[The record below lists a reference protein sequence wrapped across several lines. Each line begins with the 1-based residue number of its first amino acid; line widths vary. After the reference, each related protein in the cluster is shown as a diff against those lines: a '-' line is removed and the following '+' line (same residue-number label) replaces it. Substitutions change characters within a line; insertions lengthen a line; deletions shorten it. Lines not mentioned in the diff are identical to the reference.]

1 MHPPR
6 AQIRPRR
13 RPPLRLLPLGGCGE
27 IGMNLT
33 LYGYDDHWIVV
44 DCGMMIRQDLPNSP
58 LQVPNLDTPKAL
70 GILPKAL
77 FITHGHEDHI
87 GAVAWLWPM
96 WNCPIYATPLAAGLL
111 RLKFAEHGL
120 NSAAIQVIEP
130 GEALES
136 GPFTLRY
143 LLLTHSIPESCALI
157 MMAGGYRVL
166 HTGDWKLDPEPLI
179 GPPMSATQF
188 RALAPVDLVVG
199 DSTNAPMP
207 GHSGSEGDVAK
218 ALAKTLANCQGRV
231 VVSCFAS
238 NLARVLAIGRA
249 AQKTGRRISLMGRSM
264 ERMVSVA
271 RGLGY
276 MDDLPPL
283 VPNHD
288 LGYLPADE
296 VVIIATGSQGEPRAA
311 LQRLAQC
318 RHPFV
323 ELQPGD
329 NVIFSAKAIPGN
341 ERPIEQLKRRLGHLG
356 VRLYD
361 EFTNPE
367 LHATGHPAQDELI
380 KLYQWIKPKH
390 LMPVHGEVR
399 HQQAHQKIAEQLG
412 ICAPL
417 APVNGD
423 LICFDSH
430 GLRCEARYP
439 QPPCIVSQNSVV
451 PHPGLESS
459 ATNTTR
465 RGSLYLALPV
475 TASATGWIRIGRLML
490 DASGASPLD
499 EDSFSDWLDDQLDA
513 IAADTLADLRQ
524 ALQPRL
530 IHWLAD
536 HMQHLPDVH
545 LQIMAAEMPEDV
557 AFDNAVNR

>member
-1 MHPPR
+1 
-6 AQIRPRR
+6 
-13 RPPLRLLPLGGCGE
+13 
-27 IGMNLT
+27 MNLT
-33 LYGYDDHWIVV
+33 LYGYDDHWIAV

-70 GILPKAL
+70 GIAPKAL

-111 RLKFAEHGL
+111 RLKFAEHQL
-120 NSAAIQVIEP
+120 NSAAIHVIEP

-143 LLLTHSIPESCALI
+143 LPLTHSIPESCALI
-157 MMAGGYRVL
+157 LSAGGYRIL
-166 HTGDWKLDPEPLI
+166 HTGDWKLDPEPII
-179 GPPMSATQF
+179 GTPISASQF
-188 RALAPVDLVVG
+188 KALAPVDLVVG

-207 GHSGSEGDVAK
+207 GHSGSEGDVAR
-218 ALAKTLANCQGRV
+218 ALAKTLSNCQGRV
-231 VVSCFAS
+231 VISCFAS
-238 NLARVLAIGRA
+238 NLARVLAVGRA
-249 AQKTGRRISLMGRSM
+249 AHQCGRRISLMGRSM

-288 LGYLPADE
+288 LGYLPPDE

-311 LQRLAQC
+311 LQRLAQG
-318 RHPFV
+318 RHPYV
-323 ELQPGD
+323 DLQPGD

-341 ERPIEQLKRRLGHLG
+341 ERPIEQLKNRLAHLG
-356 VRLYD
+356 VSIYD
-361 EFTNPE
+361 EFKHPE

-380 KLYQWIKPKH
+380 KLYQWVRPKH
-390 LMPVHGEVR
+390 LMPVHGEAS
-399 HQQAHQKIAEQLG
+399 HQQAHQAIAKRLG
-412 ICAPL
+412 ISAPL
-417 APVNGD
+417 TPVNGD
-423 LICFDSH
+423 LISFDSH
-430 GLRCEARYP
+430 GLHCQARYP

-451 PHPGLESS
+451 PHPGLEVSD
-459 ATNTTR
+459 ANKKAR

-475 TASATGWIRIGRLML
+475 TATDTGWARIGRLML
-490 DASGASPLD
+490 DATGASPLD
-499 EDSFSDWLDDQLDA
+499 EDSFSDWLDDQLEE
-513 IAADTLADLRQ
+513 IAAETLADLRK

-530 IHWLAD
+530 VHWLTE

-545 LQIMAAEMPEDV
+545 LQIMATEMPDPIILDD
-557 AFDNAVNR
+557 AANR

>member
-1 MHPPR
+1 MHSPR
-6 AQIRPRR
+6 VQIRPRR
-13 RPPLRLLPLGGCGE
+13 RPPLRMLPLGGCGE

-33 LYGYDDHWIVV
+33 LYGYDDHWIAV

-70 GILPKAL
+70 GIVPKAL

-87 GAVAWLWPM
+87 GAAAWLWPM

-111 RLKFAEHGL
+111 RLKFAEHQL
-120 NSAAIQVIEP
+120 SSAAIHVIEP

-157 MMAGGYRVL
+157 MIAGGYRVL
-166 HTGDWKLDPEPLI
+166 HTGDWKLDPEPII
-179 GPPMSATQF
+179 GTPISAALF
-188 RALAPVDLVVG
+188 KALAPVDLVVG

-207 GHSGSEGDVAK
+207 GHSGSEGDVAR
-218 ALAKTLANCQGRV
+218 ALTKTLGNCQGRV

-249 AQKTGRRISLMGRSM
+249 AQKCGRRISLMGRSM

-288 LGYLPADE
+288 LGYLPPDE

-311 LQRLAQC
+311 LQRLAQG

-323 ELQPGD
+323 DLQPGD

-341 ERPIEQLKRRLGHLG
+341 ERPIEQLKKRLAHLG
-356 VRLYD
+356 VNLYD
-361 EFTNPE
+361 EFNHPE

-380 KLYQWIKPKH
+380 KLYQWVRPKH
-390 LMPVHGEVR
+390 LIPVHGEAR
-399 HQQAHQKIAEQLG
+399 HQQAHQTIAKQLG
-412 ICAPL
+412 ISAPL
-417 APVNGD
+417 TPVNGD

-430 GLRCEARYP
+430 GLRCESRYP

-451 PHPGLESS
+451 PHPGLEVHD
-459 ATNTTR
+459 ANKAR

-475 TASATGWIRIGRLML
+475 TATDTGWARIGRLML

-499 EDSFSDWLDDQLDA
+499 EDSFNDWLDDQLEE
-513 IAADTLADLRQ
+513 IAAETLADLRQ
-524 ALQPRL
+524 ALQPRMVQ
-530 IHWLAD
+530 WLAE

-545 LQIMAAEMPEDV
+545 LQIMAAEMPETIPLE
-557 AFDNAVNR
+557 NAANR